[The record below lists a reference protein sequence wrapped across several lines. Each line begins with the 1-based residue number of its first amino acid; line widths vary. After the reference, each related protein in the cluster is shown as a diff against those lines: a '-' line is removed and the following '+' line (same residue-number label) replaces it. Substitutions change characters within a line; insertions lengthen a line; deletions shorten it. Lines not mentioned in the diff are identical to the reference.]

1 MERIILFD
9 RQMTKKMHPV
19 KESINFTKK
28 NLGNV
33 LSYLIQKSDYAAIA
47 LEDAPDKSARLC
59 RAWLIQFIPSH
70 PDYENSIK
78 LVEREKQSPCLTFLN
93 QIECKQE
100 ILPNPNASKKH
111 LWEYFCPTAK
121 QADEH
126 PEKMTQTIFK
136 KRSLSNLK
144 KANIQLDTPA
154 SQLLFTS
161 NILISPPIDPNS
173 EDLPAPFFDEAR
185 YFYNQPQ
192 DYWYDHPIP
201 LDASNQENE
210 LLYGLRKLDD
220 ALSIEKNKGVIDKN
234 SKINMVLSI
243 SVTHIGMEGLAVRY
257 VEMLINEHLN
267 LKHLNIY
274 AFDENKCQQLISS
287 LCPDDKKAAEA
298 FGVNGSYGRH
308 YSFLKAIL
316 AVWHSTVN
324 PETCFTFKIDLDQVF
339 DQPIL
344 LTKHGKTALQLLCNP
359 YWGGSALDSNAIL
372 VDLGMIAGGLVN
384 EADSDADEFVPD
396 VTRPD
401 TKTLLSQISSRSVFC
416 SQWPQAISTE
426 AEIAQM
432 QHNYQRV
439 HVTGGTTGIC
449 VDALYKWRPFTP
461 SFISRAE
468 DQAFAL
474 SAFGFEGYLSHLHA
488 AGLIMRHDKAAFAGR
503 SIKHAADSKA
513 IGDIERI
520 LFFSRYT
527 DILATKQA
535 DIIQHNW
542 PFTSCFISSN
552 PEILAGLIFA
562 LDGSFKGGKY
572 VEDGAKRLLKSIDF
586 CRDEMEMQLA
596 EEKQGWASF
605 YDAIKFSDEIKKE
618 LHQIVKSAAIN

>member
-1 MERIILFD
+1 MQPDKGSIKI
-9 RQMTKKMHPV
+9 TKKTLFNALC
-19 KESINFTKK
+19 S
-28 NLGNV
+28 
-33 LSYLIQKSDYAAIA
+33 LIHKSDYAAIT
-47 LEDAPDKSARLC
+47 LENAPDNSARLC

-70 PDYENSIK
+70 PDYENSIE
-78 LVEREKQSPCLTFLN
+78 LVEREKQSPCLSFLN
-93 QIECKQE
+93 KIECKQE
-100 ILPNPNASKKH
+100 IISIPNDSRKH

-126 PEKMTQTIFK
+126 PEKMAQTILK
-136 KRSLSNLK
+136 KRTLSNLK
-144 KANIQLDTPA
+144 KATIQLETPE

-173 EDLPAPFFDEAR
+173 ENFPAPFADEAR
-185 YFYNQPQ
+185 DFYNKPQ

-201 LDASNQENE
+201 LDSSDQENE

-220 ALSIEKNKGVIDKN
+220 ALSVEKDKGVIDRN

-287 LCPDDKKAAEA
+287 LCPDDKKAARA

-316 AVWHSTVN
+316 AVWHSAIN

-339 DQPIL
+339 DQPVL
-344 LTKHGKTALQLLCNP
+344 LKKHGKTALQLLCNP
-359 YWGGSALDSNAIL
+359 YWGGSALDANGIQ

-384 EADSDADEFVPD
+384 EADSDADEFIAD
-396 VTRPD
+396 VARPD
-401 TKTLLSQISSRSVFC
+401 TKKLLSQISSRRVFC

-426 AEIAQM
+426 TEIAQM
-432 QHNYQRV
+432 HHNYQRV

-461 SFISRAE
+461 GFISRAE

-474 SAFGFEGYLSHLHA
+474 SAFEFGDYLSHLHA

-513 IGDIERI
+513 IGDIERL
-520 LFFSRYT
+520 LFFSQYT
-527 DILATKQA
+527 NILPTKQS
-535 DIIQHNW
+535 DIIQHIW
-542 PFTSCFISSN
+542 PFSSCFISPN

-572 VEDGAKRLLKSIDF
+572 VEDGAVRLLKSIEF
-586 CRDEMEMQLA
+586 CRDKMEVQLA

-605 YDAIKFSDEIKKE
+605 YDAIQFSDEIKE
-618 LHQIVKSAAIN
+618 ALRQIVKSAAIN

>member
-220 ALSIEKNKGVIDKN
+220 ALNIEKNKGVIDKN

-316 AVWHSTVN
+316 AVWHSAVN

-344 LTKHGKTALQLLCNP
+344 LKKHGKTALQLLCNP

-396 VTRPD
+396 VARPD
-401 TKTLLSQISSRSVFC
+401 TNTLLSQISSRSVFC

-513 IGDIERI
+513 IGDIERL

-527 DILATKQA
+527 EILPAKQS
-535 DIIQHNW
+535 DIIQHIW
-542 PFTSCFISSN
+542 PFTSCFISPN

-572 VEDGAKRLLKSIDF
+572 VEDGAVRLLKSIEF
-586 CRDEMEMQLA
+586 CHDKMEIQLS

-605 YDAIKFSDEIKKE
+605 YDAIKFSDDIKEE
-618 LHQIVKSAAIN
+618 LHQIVKSTAIN

>member
-1 MERIILFD
+1 MQPDE
-9 RQMTKKMHPV
+9 
-19 KESINFTKK
+19 ESIKFKK
-28 NLGNV
+28 QNLSNV
-33 LSYLIQKSDYAAIA
+33 LSYLIQKIDYATIA
-47 LEDAPDKSARLC
+47 LENAPDDSARLC
-59 RAWLIQFIPSH
+59 RAWLIQFITSH
-70 PDYENSIK
+70 PDYENASK
-78 LVEREKQSPCLTFLN
+78 LIEREKQSPCLSFLN
-93 QIECKQE
+93 YIECKQD
-100 ILPNPNASKKH
+100 ILLNPNISTKH
-111 LWEYFCPTAK
+111 LWDYFCPTAK

-126 PEKMTQTIFK
+126 PEKMAQTILK

-144 KANIQLDTPA
+144 KATIQLETPS

-173 EDLPAPFFDEAR
+173 ENLPAPFADEAR
-185 YFYNQPQ
+185 DFYNQPQ

-201 LDASNQENE
+201 LDASDPENE

-220 ALSIEKNKGVIDKN
+220 ALSVEKDKGVIAKN
-234 SKINMVLSI
+234 SKIDMVLSI

-257 VEMLINEHLN
+257 VEMLTNEHLN
-267 LKHLNIY
+267 LKHLNVF
-274 AFDENKCQQLISS
+274 AFDENRCQQLISS
-287 LCPDDKKAAEA
+287 LCPDDKKAAKV

-316 AVWHSTVN
+316 AVWHSAVN
-324 PETCFTFKIDLDQVF
+324 PETYFTFKIDLDQVF
-339 DQPIL
+339 DQPVL
-344 LTKHGKTALQLLCNP
+344 LKKYGKTALQLLCNP
-359 YWGGSALDSNAIL
+359 YWGGSALDSNG
-372 VDLGMIAGGLVN
+372 VPVELGMIAGGLVN
-384 EADSDADEFVPD
+384 EADSDADEFIPD
-396 VTRPD
+396 IARPD
-401 TKTLLSQISSRSVFC
+401 TKTLLSPISSKSIFC

-426 AEIAQM
+426 TEIAQM
-432 QHNYQRV
+432 HHNYQRV

-449 VDALYKWRPFTP
+449 VDALYKWHPFTP

-513 IGDIERI
+513 IGDIER
-520 LFFSRYT
+520 LLLFSRYT
-527 DILATKQA
+527 DILPAKQS
-535 DIIQHNW
+535 DIIQHIW
-542 PFTSCFISSN
+542 PFSSCFISPN

-572 VEDGAKRLLKSIDF
+572 VEDGAVRLLKSIEF
-586 CRDEMEMQLA
+586 CRDKMEVQLA

-605 YDAIKFSDEIKKE
+605 YKTIQFSDEIKGA